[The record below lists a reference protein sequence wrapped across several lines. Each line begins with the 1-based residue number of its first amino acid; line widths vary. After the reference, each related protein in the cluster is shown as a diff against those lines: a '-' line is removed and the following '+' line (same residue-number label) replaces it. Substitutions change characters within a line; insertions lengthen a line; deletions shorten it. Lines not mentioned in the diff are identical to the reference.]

1 MGKLKAI
8 LSATTL
14 IWFVSGP
21 SSAMPFSAQTIISTD
36 WNIKNAQLVC
46 DQFGRCWQTRSA
58 PYAYPSA
65 QPGDAVNAA
74 PAVGRQYASHAP
86 VYDER
91 FPIPA
96 VRLSDINPAYL
107 RTAVFYP
114 TQEQPGTIIIDPQNH
129 FLYLVQGGGRRSA
142 MASASDAEGFGW
154 SGVATIH
161 DKQEWPELV
170 SAEGDD

>member
-1 MGKLKAI
+1 MAMSAIGTKRTYRVALHMSAFGGKAVTHMFSRGKRNLNGSAVLVGTEDPMGKLKAI

-14 IWFVSGP
+14 IWFVSTP

-36 WNIKNAQLVC
+36 WNVKNAQLVC
-46 DQFGRCWQTRSA
+46 DEFGRCWQTRSA

-65 QPGDAVNAA
+65 RSGDAVNVD
-74 PAVGRQYASHAP
+74 PALGRQYAALYAP
-86 VYDER
+86 VYGER

-114 TQEQPGTIIIDPQNH
+114 TQ
-129 FLYLVQGGGRRSA
+129 
-142 MASASDAEGFGW
+142 
-154 SGVATIH
+154 
-161 DKQEWPELV
+161 
-170 SAEGDD
+170 